1 MNWLTNYIKP
11 KLESLVKKKDVPR
24 NLWIKCA
31 CEKQTMIYYKDF
43 EKSLGVC
50 KECGT
55 HMRLPSDTRI
65 KFLLDDGKY
74 EKINVPLSKIDPLS
88 FKDKKRYKDRLKQ
101 AKKKTKEDDAVVLA
115 EGNIEGITVLL
126 VVFDFNFMG
135 GSMGINV
142 GNSIVKA
149 SEISVKK
156 NLPMII
162 IPSSGGARMQ
172 EGILSLMQMPRTIA
186 AIQKIKENKI
196 PYIVVLSDPTT
207 GGVCASFAMLGDILI
222 AEKGAM
228 IGFAGRRV
236 IEQTIKESIPD
247 NFQTADYLLEH
258 GMIDMVVHRK
268 DLKNKIYKIL
278 KFIEKKKLNE
288 SSL

>member
-11 KLESLVKKKDVPR
+11 KLESLVKKRDVPK
-24 NLWIKCA
+24 NLWLKCQ
-31 CEKQTMIYYKDF
+31 CGTMIYYKDY

-50 KECGT
+50 NECGT

-74 EKINVPLSKIDPLS
+74 EKIKVSSNKIDPLS
-88 FKDKKRYKDRLKQ
+88 FKDKKKYKDRLKQ
-101 AKKKTKEDDAVVLA
+101 AKKETKEDDAVVLA
-115 EGNIEGITVLL
+115 EGKIEGIDVIL

-135 GSMGINV
+135 GSMGISV

-156 NLPMII
+156 NIPLII

-222 AEKGAM
+222 AEKGAT
-228 IGFAGRRV
+228 IGFAGKRV
-236 IEQTIKESIPD
+236 IEQTIKETIPD

-268 DLKNKIYKIL
+268 DLKNKIFKIL
-278 KFIEKKKLNE
+278 QYLEKKN
-288 SSL
+288 

>member
-1 MNWLTNYIKP
+1 METQEIELDKISDDPLNF
-11 KLESLVKKKDVPR
+11 SDKKK
-24 NLWIKCA
+24 
-31 CEKQTMIYYKDF
+31 
-43 EKSLGVC
+43 
-50 KECGT
+50 
-55 HMRLPSDTRI
+55 
-65 KFLLDDGKY
+65 
-74 EKINVPLSKIDPLS
+74 
-88 FKDKKRYKDRLKQ
+88 YKDRLKE
-101 AKKKTKEDDAVVLA
+101 AKKKTKEDDAVVIA
-115 EGNIEGITVLL
+115 EGKIENIEVLL

-135 GSMGINV
+135 GSMGISV

-156 NLPMII
+156 NLPLII

-186 AIQKIKENKI
+186 AIQKVKEHKI

-222 AEKGAM
+222 AEKGAT

-258 GMIDMVVHRK
+258 GMVDMVVHRK
-268 DLKNKIYKIL
+268 DLKNKVYKIL
-278 KFIEKKKLNE
+278 KFLKKKN
-288 SSL
+288 

>member
-1 MNWLTNYIKP
+1 
-11 KLESLVKKKDVPR
+11 
-24 NLWIKCA
+24 
-31 CEKQTMIYYKDF
+31 
-43 EKSLGVC
+43 
-50 KECGT
+50 
-55 HMRLPSDTRI
+55 
-65 KFLLDDGKY
+65 
-74 EKINVPLSKIDPLS
+74 
-88 FKDKKRYKDRLKQ
+88 
-101 AKKKTKEDDAVVLA
+101 
-115 EGNIEGITVLL
+115 
-126 VVFDFNFMG
+126 
-135 GSMGINV
+135 
-142 GNSIVKA
+142 
-149 SEISVKK
+149 
-156 NLPMII
+156 
-162 IPSSGGARMQ
+162 MQ

-186 AIQKIKENKI
+186 AIQKIKENRI

-222 AEKGAM
+222 AEKGAT

>member
-11 KLESLVKKKDVPR
+11 KLESLVKKRDVPK
-24 NLWIKCA
+24 NLWLKCQ
-31 CEKQTMIYYKDF
+31 CGTMIYYKDY

-50 KECGT
+50 NECGT

-65 KFLLDDGKY
+65 KFLLDDEKY
-74 EKINVPLSKIDPLS
+74 EKIKVSSYKIDPLS
-88 FKDKKRYKDRLKQ
+88 FKDKKKYKDRLKQ
-101 AKKKTKEDDAVVLA
+101 AKKETKEDDAVVLA
-115 EGNIEGITVLL
+115 EGKIEGIDVIL

-135 GSMGINV
+135 GSMGISV

-156 NLPMII
+156 NIPLII

-222 AEKGAM
+222 AEKGAT
-228 IGFAGRRV
+228 IGFAGKRV
-236 IEQTIKESIPD
+236 IEQTIKETIPD

-268 DLKNKIYKIL
+268 DLKKKIFKIL
-278 KFIEKKKLNE
+278 QYLEKKN
-288 SSL
+288 

>member
-11 KLESLVKKKDVPR
+11 KLESLVKKKDIPK
-24 NLWIKCA
+24 NLWIKCQ
-31 CEKQTMIYYKDF
+31 CGTMIYYKDYD
-43 EKSLGVC
+43 KSLGVC
-50 KECGT
+50 NECGT
-55 HMRLPSDTRI
+55 HMRLPADTRI
-65 KFLLDDGKY
+65 KFLLDDGNY
-74 EKINVPLSKIDPLS
+74 EKIKVSIGRTDPLT
-88 FKDKKRYKDRLKQ
+88 FKDKKKYKDRLKQ
-101 AKKKTKEDDAVVLA
+101 ARKKTKEDDAVVLA
-115 EGNIEGITVLL
+115 EGKIEGIDVVL

-142 GNSIVKA
+142 GSAIVKA
-149 SEISVKK
+149 CEISVKK
-156 NLPMII
+156 NLPLII

-186 AIQKIKENKI
+186 AIQKVKENKI

-207 GGVCASFAMLGDILI
+207 GGVCASFAMLGDVLI
-222 AEKGAM
+222 AEKGAT

-236 IEQTIKESIPD
+236 IEQTIKETIPD

-258 GMIDMVVHRK
+258 GMIDIVVHRK

-278 KFIEKKKLNE
+278 KFIEKN
-288 SSL
+288 

>member
-11 KLESLVKKKDVPR
+11 KLESLVKKKNIPK
-24 NLWIKCA
+24 NLWIKCQ
-31 CEKQTMIYYKDF
+31 CGTMIYYKDYD
-43 EKSLGVC
+43 KSLGVC
-50 KECGT
+50 NECGT
-55 HMRLPSDTRI
+55 HMRLPADTRI
-65 KFLLDDGKY
+65 KFLLDDGKC
-74 EKINVPLSKIDPLS
+74 EKIKVSIGRTDPLT
-88 FKDKKRYKDRLKQ
+88 FKDIKKYKDRLKQ
-101 AKKKTKEDDAVVLA
+101 ARKKTKEDDAVVLA
-115 EGNIEGITVLL
+115 EGKIEGIDVVL

-142 GNSIVKA
+142 GSAIVKA
-149 SEISVKK
+149 CEISVKK
-156 NLPMII
+156 NLPLII

-186 AIQKIKENKI
+186 AIQKVKINKI

-207 GGVCASFAMLGDILI
+207 GGVCASFAMLGDVLI
-222 AEKGAM
+222 AEKGAT

-236 IEQTIKESIPD
+236 IEQTIKETIPD

-258 GMIDMVVHRK
+258 GMIDIVVHRK

-278 KFIEKKKLNE
+278 KFIEKN
-288 SSL
+288 

>member
-1 MNWLTNYIKP
+1 MNYQKKHFQFEFEYI
-11 KLESLVKKKDVPR
+11 
-24 NLWIKCA
+24 
-31 CEKQTMIYYKDF
+31 
-43 EKSLGVC
+43 
-50 KECGT
+50 
-55 HMRLPSDTRI
+55 
-65 KFLLDDGKY
+65 LLKY
-74 EKINVPLSKIDPLS
+74 
-88 FKDKKRYKDRLKQ
+88 F
-101 AKKKTKEDDAVVLA
+101 KKTKAIKQLRHPSILKYVDSQILDKNHFFLATSKVVPLV
-115 EGNIEGITVLL
+115 NILQQMEP
-126 VVFDFNFMG
+126 
-135 GSMGINV
+135 
-142 GNSIVKA
+142 
-149 SEISVKK
+149 SEILLGLSEIAVKK

>member
-11 KLESLVKKKDVPR
+11 KLESLVKKRDVPR

-50 KECGT
+50 RECGT
-55 HMRLPSDTRI
+55 HMRLPSNTRI

-74 EKINVPLSKIDPLS
+74 EKIKVPLSKIDPLS

-115 EGNIEGITVLL
+115 EGNIEGIAVLL

-135 GSMGINV
+135 GSMGVNV

-247 NFQTADYLLEH
+247 NFQTADYILEH

>member
-11 KLESLVKKKDVPR
+11 KLASLVKKRDVPK
-24 NLWIKCA
+24 NLWIKCQ
-31 CEKQTMIYYKDF
+31 CGTMIYYKDY
-43 EKSLGVC
+43 EKTLGVC
-50 KECGT
+50 NECGT
-55 HMRLPSDTRI
+55 HMRLSSDSRI
-65 KFLLDDGKY
+65 KFLLDDNKY
-74 EKINVPLSKIDPLS
+74 EKIKVASNKIDPLI
-88 FKDKKRYKDRLKQ
+88 FKDKKKYKDRLKE
-101 AKKKTKEDDAVVLA
+101 AKKKTKEDDAVVIA
-115 EGNIEGITVLL
+115 EGKIENIEVLL

-135 GSMGINV
+135 GSMGISV

-156 NLPMII
+156 NLPLII

-186 AIQKIKENKI
+186 AIQKVKEHKI

-222 AEKGAM
+222 AEKGAT

-258 GMIDMVVHRK
+258 GMVDMVVHRK
-268 DLKNKIYKIL
+268 DLKNKVYKIL
-278 KFIEKKKLNE
+278 KFLKKKKLKKVY
-288 SSL
+288 

>member
-11 KLESLVKKKDVPR
+11 KLESLVKKKDIPK
-24 NLWIKCA
+24 NLWIKCQ
-31 CEKQTMIYYKDF
+31 CGTMIYYKDYD
-43 EKSLGVC
+43 KSLGVC
-50 KECGT
+50 NECGT
-55 HMRLPSDTRI
+55 HMRLPADTRI
-65 KFLLDDGKY
+65 KFLLDDGNY
-74 EKINVPLSKIDPLS
+74 EKIKVSIGRTDPLT
-88 FKDKKRYKDRLKQ
+88 FKDKKKYKDRLKQ
-101 AKKKTKEDDAVVLA
+101 ARKKTKEDDAVVLA
-115 EGNIEGITVLL
+115 EGKIEGIDVVL

-142 GNSIVKA
+142 GSAIVKA
-149 SEISVKK
+149 CEISVKK
-156 NLPMII
+156 NLPLII

-186 AIQKIKENKI
+186 AIQKVKENKI

-207 GGVCASFAMLGDILI
+207 GGVCASFAMLGDVLI
-222 AEKGAM
+222 AEKGAT

-236 IEQTIKESIPD
+236 IEQTIKETIPD

-258 GMIDMVVHRK
+258 GMIDIVVHRK

-278 KFIEKKKLNE
+278 KFIEK
-288 SSL
+288 

>member
-74 EKINVPLSKIDPLS
+74 EKIKVPLSKIDPLS

-115 EGNIEGITVLL
+115 EGNIEGIAVLL

-135 GSMGINV
+135 GSMGVNV

>member
-11 KLESLVKKKDVPR
+11 KLESLIKKRDVPK
-24 NLWIKCA
+24 NLWIKCP

-50 KECGT
+50 NECGT
-55 HMRLPSDTRI
+55 HMRLSSDTRL
-65 KFLLDDGKY
+65 KFLLDNGKY
-74 EKINVPLSKIDPLS
+74 EKIKVPSNIIDPLS
-88 FKDKKRYKDRLKQ
+88 FKDKKKYKDRIKQ
-101 AKKKTKEDDAVVLA
+101 ARKKTKEDDAVVLA
-115 EGNIEGITVLL
+115 EGKIEGIDVLL

-135 GSMGINV
+135 GSMGISV

-149 SEISVKK
+149 SEVSVKK
-156 NLPMII
+156 SLPLII

-186 AIQKIKENKI
+186 AIQKVKENRI

-222 AEKGAM
+222 AEKGAT

-236 IEQTIKESIPD
+236 IEQTIKETIPD

-258 GMIDMVVHRK
+258 GMLDMVVHRK
-268 DLKNKIYKIL
+268 DLKNKICKIL
-278 KFIEKKKLNE
+278 KFIEKKN
-288 SSL
+288 

>member
-55 HMRLPSDTRI
+55 HMRLPSNTRI

-135 GSMGINV
+135 GSMGVNV

-236 IEQTIKESIPD
+236 IEQTIKETIPD

>member
-11 KLESLVKKKDVPR
+11 KLESLVKKRDVPK
-24 NLWIKCA
+24 NLWLKCQ
-31 CEKQTMIYYKDF
+31 CGTMIYYKDY

-50 KECGT
+50 NECGT

-65 KFLLDDGKY
+65 KFLLDDEKY
-74 EKINVPLSKIDPLS
+74 EKIKVSSNKIDPLS
-88 FKDKKRYKDRLKQ
+88 FKDKKKYKDRLKQ
-101 AKKKTKEDDAVVLA
+101 AKKETKEDDAVVLA
-115 EGNIEGITVLL
+115 EGKIEGIDVIL

-135 GSMGINV
+135 GSMGISV

-156 NLPMII
+156 NIPLII

-222 AEKGAM
+222 AEKGAT
-228 IGFAGRRV
+228 IGFAGKRV
-236 IEQTIKESIPD
+236 IEQTIKETIPD

-268 DLKNKIYKIL
+268 DLKKKIFKIL
-278 KFIEKKKLNE
+278 QYLEKKN
-288 SSL
+288 